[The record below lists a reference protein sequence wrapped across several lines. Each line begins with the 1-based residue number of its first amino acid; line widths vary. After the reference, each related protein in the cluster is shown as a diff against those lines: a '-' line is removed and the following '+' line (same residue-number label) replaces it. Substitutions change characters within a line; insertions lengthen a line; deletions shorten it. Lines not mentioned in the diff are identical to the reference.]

1 MKNIEYT
8 DLFNKKTYLVP
19 EDKKA
24 LLEVYKNRYAIV
36 LALTVLFRIWIE
48 NIFILIGFGV
58 VLALFLEFTYRK
70 KFLNSLTQ
78 IPYKEEVKAEIN
90 KQALV
95 MNTVLYSVFA
105 SFLLYYAITDV
116 FDYTRYI
123 FIAIT
128 IFAYGLAISY
138 LLETTKK

>member
-19 EDKKA
+19 EDKKS

-70 KFLNSLTQ
+70 KYLNSLTQ

-123 FIAIT
+123 FIAIA

>member
-24 LLEVYKNRYAIV
+24 LLEVYKNRYAII

-70 KFLNSLTQ
+70 KYLNSLTQ
-78 IPYKEEVKAEIN
+78 IPYKEKIKAEIN

-95 MNTVLYSVFA
+95 MNTALYSVFA

-123 FIAIT
+123 FIAIA

-138 LLETTKK
+138 LLEITKK